1 MEGDRLTDIVCRLGD
16 RVADRDAAGEI
27 RHVRGVIPTCVFDY
41 DRVFH
46 EGDYISAIP
55 CGD

>member
-1 MEGDRLTDIVCRLGD
+1 
-16 RVADRDAAGEI
+16 
-27 RHVRGVIPTCVFDY
+27 VIPTCVFDY